1 MNDIPV
7 FKIDDVSVNTKDKTV
22 AFSVTYLTQNV
33 EEWLRMQEIVEHMQ
47 RSTENMSD
55 VEVQNEQD

>member
-55 VEVQNEQD
+55 VEVQNGQD

>member
-33 EEWLRMQEIVEHMQ
+33 EEWLRMQEIVQHMQ

-55 VEVQNEQD
+55 VEVQNGQD

>member
-1 MNDIPV
+1 VNDIPV

-33 EEWLRMQEIVEHMQ
+33 EEWLRMQEIVQHMQ

-55 VEVQNEQD
+55 VEVQNGQD